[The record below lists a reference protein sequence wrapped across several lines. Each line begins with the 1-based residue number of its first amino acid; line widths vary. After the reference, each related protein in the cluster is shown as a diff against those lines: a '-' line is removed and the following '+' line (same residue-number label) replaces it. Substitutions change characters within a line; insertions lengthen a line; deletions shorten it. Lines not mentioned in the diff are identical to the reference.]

1 LILCVCAISK
11 KYLKAKRKNL
21 FDLRFFYLSRGEEKG
36 EGEKLRE
43 EKQRKSNTLNRINSN
58 LPGESIARERES
70 IVFVNRGKS
79 PLFYK
84 KQYNK

>member
-1 LILCVCAISK
+1 MEE
-11 KYLKAKRKNL
+11 RE
-21 FDLRFFYLSRGEEKG
+21 GE

-43 EKQRKSNTLNRINSN
+43 EKQKKSNTLNRINSN
-58 LPGESIARERES
+58 LPGESIAREGERKS

-84 KQYNK
+84 KQYQK